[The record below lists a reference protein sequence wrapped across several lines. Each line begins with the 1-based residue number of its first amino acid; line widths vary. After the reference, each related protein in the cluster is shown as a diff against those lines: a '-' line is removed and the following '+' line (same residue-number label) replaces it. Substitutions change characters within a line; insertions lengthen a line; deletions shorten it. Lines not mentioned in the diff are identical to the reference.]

1 MNCQEALDLLYDIVD
16 NEASEV
22 DVQNVREHLKNCE
35 DCDGVYRLEQAV
47 DELLRARLENPSPSP
62 QLISLKTKVLGQ
74 LDEIDCE

>member
-1 MNCQEALDLLYDIVD
+1 MNCQEALNLLYDIVD

-35 DCDGVYRLEQAV
+35 DCDGVYRLEQTV
-47 DELLRARLENPSPSP
+47 DELLRARLENPLATP
-62 QLISLKTKVLGQ
+62 QLASLKTKVLGQ